1 MKIRFIFCLL
11 FTLTLSSHADL
22 AGGGGGGHVD
32 FTPVLLA
39 YLFMALFGGLFGS
52 IKALSS
58 GGGAIH
64 LLAII
69 FLITC
74 IFNIFTIFI
83 LKIIYNVLSHFTGK
97 NYDNPEILDKC
108 TFISFLVMILSSM
121 ILASYYIFEKIQPF
135 LDSLKNWLQ

>member
-1 MKIRFIFCLL
+1 MKKRFIFCLL
-11 FTLTLSSHADL
+11 FALTISLHADL

-39 YLFMALFGGLFGS
+39 YLFMGLFGS

-97 NYDNPEILDKC
+97 NYDNSEILDKC

-135 LDSLKNWLQ
+135 WDSLKNWLQ